1 MYFPSLFAC
10 CVLLSAPGL
19 LFPFL
24 PSRPGN
30 LSFFLYSYIL
40 FQHLF
45 LSRSSLTLA
54 LLLLSYSLLPSL
66 SIYLLLLHTVSPS
79 PSLIFYCLSSSLSSF
94 LTFPI
99 SLSIFYPLNT
109 CLYLYSSFSN
119 LLYPF
124 SSPVS
129 LPISSFYHIIVSL
142 AFNFLSLESLSI
154 SIVIF
159 IYPSLVFS
167 FHPLPL
173 FLSSYVSLLSHYPVS
188 LNSLPFESFQPS
200 FPHSVSPLLFFSPL
214 RFF

>member
-1 MYFPSLFAC
+1 MLDIICSFFHFYFLFGSSFISVMYFPSLFAC

-66 SIYLLLLHTVSPS
+66 SIYLLLLYTVSPS

-94 LTFPI
+94 LTF
-99 SLSIFYPLNT
+99 SIL
-109 CLYLYSSFSN
+109 
-119 LLYPF
+119 
-124 SSPVS
+124 S
-129 LPISSFYHIIVSL
+129 LP
-142 AFNFLSLESLSI
+142 LSL
-154 SIVIF
+154 
-159 IYPSLVFS
+159 
-167 FHPLPL
+167 HPHVL
-173 FLSSYVSLLSHYPVS
+173 LLSHAPSSRSQFSIPWIPVFIFIHPS
-188 LNSLPFESFQPS
+188 LICSIHFLPPSLF
-200 FPHSVSPLLFFSPL
+200 L
-214 RFF
+214 